1 MFRLEKLEIH
11 GFKSFADKT
20 TLAFGEGITGIVGPN
35 GCGKCVTG
43 ETLITLS
50 DGRDVPIRELVE
62 EALDKTVA
70 LELIEDGAIIH
81 DNPQDIKILS
91 LNLETLRLEHRTV
104 KAFVK
109 RKSTPH
115 LLRVRTRSGREVTA
129 TPYHPL
135 FTLEGGCLRTLKA
148 EELKE
153 GVRIAVPRR
162 LPVSSTQTEI
172 QSQPKSDFAYSNR
185 KEINLPVTF
194 TPDLARY
201 LGLLVAEGRN
211 TSANQVRFV
220 NSDEAILNEY
230 ERLAHELFGL
240 VVHRKHYKPNA
251 EDVLVYSR
259 TLCETL
265 ERLFDYPIDSKSAE
279 KQIPPQLL
287 GTDSDTQWA
296 FLAGLFEGDAYI
308 SGLPHNGTYRP
319 PFIEF
324 ASASRKL
331 AEQVIALLL
340 RQGVFALLR
349 TKEKFATNTVEKR
362 RRTYYSVM
370 IYGTE
375 QLRYVANHLSF
386 VGEKEQALQVLRDLP
401 PASNPNH
408 DLIPGVTQLVKE
420 AAKLAGVKIKANR
433 RKHPEL
439 AAYVENRCEASR
451 TGLLE
456 IIEQINQL
464 GETPEQAQ
472 NHLTAFKNLATSDV
486 YWDEIVSIEKV
497 EPTDDWVYDLS
508 IDETHNFVAGNII
521 VHNSN
526 VSESISWVLGEQS
539 AKSLRGGKMEDVIFN
554 GTRDRK
560 PTGMA
565 EVILTMV
572 AIQDITSK
580 GSEDT
585 EKSDEE
591 EYQEALYNAERA
603 AAAARALVA
612 ENTEKEETATP
623 ESDAAKQN
631 EPATASAPEAP
642 GSTETAD
649 QPVANSDVPAIIY
662 SEASVTTD
670 HQPTSLTVQSAEETA
685 IENSSALADENQV
698 QAGENSVETSGE
710 DSPAE
715 SEDDEKKKAELK
727 AKAKAK
733 KRKSVSVMAGE
744 RITIGRRLYRTGDSD
759 YLMNG
764 RPCLLRDIQDLF
776 AGTGLGAAHYAII
789 EQGRIGQILSSKPL
803 DRRALIEEAAGIT
816 KFKSRKRTTELRLES
831 AKQNLMR
838 LNDIIAEVERQV
850 NSLKRQAQKARRYK
864 RLRDEMRALQKGVF
878 TADYYRLNETNER
891 LTREIATA
899 EAKHDELETALA
911 ELETEY
917 RVVSTESRAAEGN
930 LTELREKAAAVE
942 LEADRARN
950 RRAFEERQ
958 IEQLTARI
966 EELKHDQQELENRLQ
981 QLESDTKER
990 VDNLRVLES
999 ELSTTQIDFR
1009 KQEDNYQKDLSGL
1022 RAAEGDIEK
1031 LRQRMLSEIG
1041 ATERLR
1047 NLNTNLEDSLR
1058 RLDLRQTNL
1067 RAELER
1073 ANTRREEASAECTRV
1088 AGEVEGG
1095 RAKLAELSKTIAE
1108 RSATINSLKNQANQF
1123 TRELEG
1129 VRTERAAAVHRLS
1142 SLEDLDAHH
1151 AYYSDAVQQILSP
1164 EQAAKINALGT
1175 LADFVEVEPQYEKL
1189 IESLFGRELQ
1199 CVMVPTIDDALAGVE
1214 FIKTEDLGRGAFLVV
1229 GLHGGEDDSSRI
1241 PESGIWGVE
1250 SDDDD
1255 NDDDDDYSHSD
1266 THPYQRKDRRED
1278 TRRQTQDTGFHDE
1291 PKTLQFQLD
1300 VLSAIEL
1307 LGLKSQIKIVV
1318 ERAFPDKCGAYVV
1331 PDMEAALQLSI
1342 ENPTRIY
1349 VTVEGEQ
1356 VINGRLIMTGGQET
1370 QKGTSLLALKR
1381 EIKQLKVQTEIL
1393 GAEEER
1399 VSIDLSKTRKELETI
1414 ETETT
1419 QLDHELRQN
1428 EKSAAARDS
1437 QLEGLARELER
1448 AKQYVRVVEAEI
1460 EQLQNERTELEAR
1473 IEQLA
1478 GELAIAEESR
1488 QTVQQSLTDAQAAF
1502 VETRSGVEQIAEQL
1516 SAARA
1521 DVAARSERLQAARSE
1536 MRRIDNEAQELR
1548 TRINRNRVESY
1559 ESHNRIEQ
1567 LKNSQSEG
1575 ETATV
1580 EFDSQRA
1587 TLTEE
1592 ITDATQ
1598 ALTAARMR
1606 TDELEKTLAEF
1617 RQNATLVRDQ
1627 RGHLQVER
1635 ARIESEAEH
1644 LTRTCFAELAITLEE
1659 VVAQQQEIE
1668 SQESAVKSQES
1679 EVELQPSV
1687 EASENSEQEPIS
1699 GEETTDTELQTIDS
1713 QEVPTNDAQQPTTN
1727 IEEAR
1732 VRLDELRVKLDDIG
1746 PVNMMALE
1754 ELEES
1759 ETRFKFLSEQ
1769 RRDILDSIKL
1779 TEEAL
1784 TEIKRRSRE
1793 KFRHAFAQINANFQ
1807 KMFVE
1812 LFGGG
1817 RGEMVLIDEDDV
1829 LESGI
1834 DIIAQPPGKRLQS
1847 VLLLSGGEKAMS
1859 AISLVLAIFQ
1869 YKPSPFC
1876 ILDEVDAPL
1885 DEMNV
1890 RRFTDKVVEMSSGT
1904 QFLVITHNKRTMESA
1919 RALYGVTM
1927 EEPGV
1932 SKLVSVKF
1940 D

>member
-81 DNPQDIKILS
+81 DNPQGIEILS
-91 LNLETLRLEHRTV
+91 LNLETLKLEHRPV
-104 KAFVK
+104 KAFIK

-135 FTLEGGCLRTLKA
+135 FTLEGGRLRTLKA

-153 GVRIAVPRR
+153 GIRIAVPRR
-162 LPVSSTQTEI
+162 LPVSSTQPEI
-172 QSQPKSDFAYSNR
+172 QSQANLDSAYSNR
-185 KEINLPVTF
+185 KKINLPVTF
-194 TPDLARY
+194 TPDLARF

-211 TSANQVRFV
+211 TAANQVWFV
-220 NSDEAILNEY
+220 NSDEAIVNEY
-230 ERLAHELFGL
+230 ARLAQELFGL
-240 VVHRKHYKPNA
+240 AAHRKHYKPNA
-251 EDVLVYSR
+251 EDVLVYSK

-265 ERLFDYPIDSKSAE
+265 EQLFDYPINSKSAE

-287 GTDSDTQWA
+287 GADAETQWA
-296 FLAGLFEGDAYI
+296 FLSGLFEGDAYV
-308 SGLPHNGTYRP
+308 SGLPNNGNYRP

-349 TKEKFATNTVEKR
+349 TKEKYATNTVEKR

-375 QLRYVANHLSF
+375 QLRYAANHLSF
-386 VGEKEQALQVLRDLP
+386 VGEKNRALQALRDLP
-401 PASNPNH
+401 SASNPNQ
-408 DLIPGVTQLVKE
+408 DLIPGITPFVKE
-420 AAKLAGVKIKANR
+420 AAKLAGVKIKPNR
-433 RKHPEL
+433 RNHPKL
-439 AAYVENRCEASR
+439 AAYVENRCQASR

-456 IIEQINQL
+456 VVDQIKQL
-464 GETPEQAQ
+464 GQTPEQAQ
-472 NHLTAFKNLATSDV
+472 NHLNAFNKLATSEV

-565 EVILTMV
+565 EVLLTMV
-572 AIQDITSK
+572 AIQDVTSK
-580 GSEDT
+580 SSEDS
-585 EKSDEE
+585 EKTDEE

-603 AAAARALVA
+603 AAAARSLVA
-612 ENTEKEETATP
+612 ENTAKEEAESA
-623 ESDAAKQN
+623 ESDAAKQT
-631 EPATASAPEAP
+631 EPAATNSDAQA
-642 GSTETAD
+642 GTETTN
-649 QPVANSDVPAIIY
+649 QLPANIDASLEANN
-662 SEASVTTD
+662 EASVTSD
-670 HQPTSLTVQSAEETA
+670 HQPTALAVQPEQEAASETA
-685 IENSSALADENQV
+685 NAPADENAAQS
-698 QAGENSVETSGE
+698 GESAVETSSE
-710 DSPAE
+710 NSPTA
-715 SEDDEKKKAELK
+715 SEEDEKQKADLK

-733 KRKSVSVMAGE
+733 KRKTVSVMAGE

-831 AKQNLMR
+831 AKQNLTR

-864 RLRDEMRALQKGVF
+864 RLRDEMRALQKAVF
-878 TADYYRLNETNER
+878 TADYYRLSETNER
-891 LTREIATA
+891 LTSEIATA
-899 EAKHDELETALA
+899 EEKHNELEAALA

-917 RVVSTESRAAEGN
+917 RIVSTESRAAEGS
-930 LTELREKAAAVE
+930 LAELREKAATVE

-958 IEQLTARI
+958 IEELTTRI
-966 EELKHDQQELENRLQ
+966 EELKRDQQELENRLQ

-990 VDNLRVLES
+990 VDNLRLLET
-999 ELSTTQIDFR
+999 ELSATQIDFR
-1009 KQEDNYQKDLSGL
+1009 KQEDSYQKDLAGL
-1022 RAAEGDIEK
+1022 RTAESEIEK
-1031 LRQRMLSEIG
+1031 LRQRMLTEIG

-1095 RAKLAELSKTIAE
+1095 RTKLAELSKTIAE
-1108 RSATINSLKNQANQF
+1108 RSATISALKNQASQF
-1123 TRELEG
+1123 SKEFEK
-1129 VRTERAAAVHRLS
+1129 VRTERAAAAHRLN

-1199 CVMVPTIDDALAGVE
+1199 CIMVPTIDDALTGVE

-1229 GLHGGEDDSSRI
+1229 GLHGGEDDSSRTSD
-1241 PESGIWGVE
+1241 PGAWGLE

-1255 NDDDDDYSHSD
+1255 NDDDNDYSHSD
-1266 THPYQRKDRRED
+1266 SRSYRSTQKSEDDRF
-1278 TRRQTQDTGFHDE
+1278 QDE
-1291 PKTLQFQLD
+1291 PKALQFQLD
-1300 VLSAIEL
+1300 ALSAIEL

-1349 VTVEGEQ
+1349 VTMEGEQ

-1370 QKGTSLLALKR
+1370 TSLLALKR

-1393 GAEEER
+1393 SAEEER
-1399 VSIDLSKTRKELETI
+1399 VSTDLSQTRKELETI

-1419 QLDHELRQN
+1419 QLDQELRQN

-1460 EQLQNERTELEAR
+1460 EQLQNERTELESR

-1478 GELAIAEESR
+1478 VELTTAEESR
-1488 QTVQQSLTDAQAAF
+1488 QTVQQALTDAQATF
-1502 VETRSGVEQIAEQL
+1502 FEMRSGIEQIAEQL

-1521 DVAARSERLQAARSE
+1521 DVAARAERLQAARSE

-1575 ETATV
+1575 ESATV

-1598 ALTAARMR
+1598 MLVAARAR

-1627 RGHLQVER
+1627 RGRLQVER

-1668 SQESAVKSQES
+1668 NQESSIKSQES
-1679 EVELQPSV
+1679 ETEPQVNV
-1687 EASENSEQEPIS
+1687 EADTEQEQVVE
-1699 GEETTDTELQTIDS
+1699 EETAGAES
-1713 QEVPTNDAQQPTTN
+1713 QETESQETLPASSQPETTS

-1759 ETRFKFLSEQ
+1759 EIRFKFLTEQ

-1793 KFRHAFAQINANFQ
+1793 KFRQAFTQINENFQ

-1817 RGEMVLIDEDDV
+1817 RGEMVLIDEEDV

-1927 EEPGV
+1927 EEPGI